1 VTPLQKLKKL
11 EELKKYRDEWK
22 LLFYTPYPK
31 QKEFHA
37 LGKTKRERMFLA
49 GNQLGKT
56 LSAGYET
63 AYHLTGVY
71 PGWWEG
77 KRFQRPVRCWF
88 GSETAELTRD
98 GQQRILL
105 GPAGSFGAGAI
116 PKNLLI
122 ETMKARGIPDAVEV
136 VRVKHASG
144 GISTAIAKAY
154 ADGREKW
161 QADTLDF
168 VWFDEEPPV
177 EIYTEGLTRTNA
189 GDGGKG
195 GIVFI
200 TETPL
205 KGMSDVVYLFL
216 KDPTEQRVTVN
227 MTIDD
232 VGHYSK
238 EQKAIVVAGYLPH
251 EREARSKGVPML
263 GSGRIFPFSEEDI
276 AIDPFEMPKHFSC
289 LGGMDFGIDHPYA
302 AVKVFHDKD
311 TDTVYVTNAYRV
323 RNVTPVGHAS
333 ALKHWGRIR
342 WAWPHDGLQR
352 DKKSGVQ
359 LAQFYRDEGLDL
371 ISEHAQYP
379 DDRGNGVEASILDL
393 YKRMESGRF
402 KVFRH
407 LTDWFEEFR
416 MYHRVDGQPVKE
428 RDDLISATRYAVM
441 CLRYADQ
448 EVELQLPDRY
458 RKSKQKRSWMAA

>member
-1 VTPLQKLKKL
+1 
-11 EELKKYRDEWK
+11 
-22 LLFYTPYPK
+22 
-31 QKEFHA
+31 
-37 LGKTKRERMFLA
+37 
-49 GNQLGKT
+49 
-56 LSAGYET
+56 
-63 AYHLTGVY
+63 
-71 PGWWEG
+71 
-77 KRFQRPVRCWF
+77 
-88 GSETAELTRD
+88 
-98 GQQRILL
+98 
-105 GPAGSFGAGAI
+105 
-116 PKNLLI
+116 
-122 ETMKARGIPDAVEV
+122 
-136 VRVKHASG
+136 
-144 GISTAIAKAY
+144 
-154 ADGREKW
+154 
-161 QADTLDF
+161 
-168 VWFDEEPPV
+168 
-177 EIYTEGLTRTNA
+177 
-189 GDGGKG
+189 
-195 GIVFI
+195 
-200 TETPL
+200 
-205 KGMSDVVYLFL
+205 MSDVVYLFL

-232 VGHYSK
+232 VGHYSA

-289 LGGMDFGIDHPYA
+289 LGGMDFGIDHPYG

-448 EVELQLPDRY
+448 EVELKLPDKY
-458 RKSKQKRSWMAA
+458 RKQKQKRSWMAA